1 MLTRDGHG
9 KRKKIRIRYDF
20 FYGMNIIQLNIY
32 TIVLFEILAKS
43 MMCVSGF
50 FFFAYVLLFDLYIL
64 LFGIFQ
70 IVFCCFCCYCIIM
83 AQFNYHY
90 HLFVCTHLTVLTIL
104 VQ

>member
-32 TIVLFEILAKS
+32 TIVLFEILTKS

-50 FFFAYVLLFDLYIL
+50 FSVFFSLHMCYCLIYTFFCLEFFKLFSVVFVVIVLLWHSLIIIIICLYAHI
-64 LFGIFQ
+64 
-70 IVFCCFCCYCIIM
+70 
-83 AQFNYHY
+83 
-90 HLFVCTHLTVLTIL
+90 
-104 VQ
+104 